1 MHVVSWHFYG
11 YGINADKIETDE
23 ARLRKFIESQPA
35 VKEQFIAWEKE
46 EVYCTDPLICD
57 KYAHDAYETESVSE
71 LCELYRDH
79 GKNADVYGIAG
90 IVEMVLSASAG
101 FPLVSCR
108 NYEDDVCYV
117 IMPKYY
123 PWDVNDE
130 LLKIKNED
138 DIKAV
143 FAKALA
149 ILTDQSLDELDW
161 GEQEVEGGCC

>member
-1 MHVVSWHFYG
+1 MSLCVNNNCG
-11 YGINADKIETDE
+11 YGINVDKINTDE
-23 ARLRKFIESQPA
+23 ERLKRFIESQPA
-35 VKEQFIAWEKE
+35 VQNQFIEWEKE
-46 EVYCTDPLICD
+46 ACCFKNRDDADANAMY
-57 KYAHDAYETESVSE
+57 AYETDSARD
-71 LCELYRDH
+71 LCELYENYGD
-79 GKNADVYGIAG
+79 NDDVTGFAG

-101 FPLVSCR
+101 FSLVSCR

-130 LLKIKNED
+130 LLKIKSED

-161 GEQEVEGGCC
+161 GEQEVKG